1 MVAAVVTLAMML
13 ASPPMRRASRD
24 SPQASPE
31 EASVAPWRE
40 DEDFRLAAAA
50 SRATEAD
57 EDARPSLAELEARL
71 KAERRKSKLALRA
84 SIGRPRGSKQFETEE
99 ALAIRRELLTH
110 PDILSVLEL
119 LWFCA
124 NTDDSDAIIDKAEY
138 TVMHRKITLTLE
150 ASNVTPREE
159 HMMVEIDWER
169 DSEGKP
175 GLDRDRFY
183 WTWFELADMYTP
195 SLEAEAYVN
204 FLGNMLQYV
213 VRMDAEGTPS
223 WKLDREIIE
232 MYFERKR
239 AKGKDFGMDTT
250 LPMREAEAEAE
261 ADEDM
266 VEVLAPDGGAE
277 RKQYEHYKPPTD
289 ARAGPP
295 IPTSFDGGSKTSG
308 PRFSASTMPR
318 FAPPPA
324 AATQTPGP
332 GAYLSQGTLVIR
344 PGSPVESHTAA
355 YAAVSM
361 QFSEPRV
368 GRATGGR
375 YPWFSTRA
383 AQRANG
389 KMPHW

>member
-1 MVAAVVTLAMML
+1 
-13 ASPPMRRASRD
+13 MRRASRD

-31 EASVAPWRE
+31 EASVAPGRE

-84 SIGRPRGSKQFETEE
+84 LIGRPRGSKQFETEE

-232 MYFERKR
+232 LYFERKR
-239 AKGKDFGMDTT
+239 AKGKEFGMDTT
-250 LPMREAEAEAE
+250 LPMVMTRWHT
-261 ADEDM
+261 
-266 VEVLAPDGGAE
+266 LLQAE
-277 RKQYEHYKPPTD
+277 RDRERELKLRNVK
-289 ARAGPP
+289 G
-295 IPTSFDGGSKTSG
+295 TSC
-308 PRFSASTMPR
+308 A
-318 FAPPPA
+318 
-324 AATQTPGP
+324 
-332 GAYLSQGTLVIR
+332 
-344 PGSPVESHTAA
+344 
-355 YAAVSM
+355 
-361 QFSEPRV
+361 
-368 GRATGGR
+368 
-375 YPWFSTRA
+375 
-383 AQRANG
+383 
-389 KMPHW
+389 